1 MARSAKAAYS
11 LYLKRGR
18 YYVNL
23 RRLGG
28 ACKACVPEGATE
40 ATQDR
45 ATAERLALLWA
56 SELQEQKSASE
67 RLGFRSSLA
76 LADYGRKQIAAAE
89 QDGTVSPRWAATA
102 REYLANMLF
111 FFERVQPESE
121 GLSAAER
128 RRMASPRNL
137 ASIGAPDV
145 VELQEWLAQQPNGRG
160 GTYSPQTVR
169 HHCTVLS
176 GIYRRAIRR
185 GQLGTSYTNPVLAA
199 GLPSIPETE
208 TLLMEAEDV
217 ALALAAAERVQTEA
231 WAADEP
237 RLSARRVVFVT
248 LAMLAYTGARLDE
261 AMRVDW
267 LDLLESP
274 GGHFLRIH
282 SARKGKNAS
291 QVRRVRL
298 VPISPLFAD
307 VLARW
312 RRQTGCVVGPI
323 LTDPETGT
331 QPCMVKAFAAVE
343 RRASLPG
350 GLLGSRTLRVAYA
363 SHRAACEGVTW
374 NDVRDELGHASL
386 AMQARVYGR
395 GRLNRE
401 SMGPHLDYSLSRWTH
416 LLGDR
421 ATKITSSTDT
431 PDRWTMARAERDIV
445 IQTYLAAVQGMGLK
459 MAGKVTGVNRAVVQ
473 RLRQGKASDVKSA
486 SLERMKTYLRTI
498 EAYAA

>member
-1 MARSAKAAYS
+1 MARIAKAAYS

-56 SELQEQKSASE
+56 TELQEKKSASE

-76 LADYGRKQIAAAE
+76 LGDYGRKQIAAAE
-89 QDGTVSPRWAATA
+89 QEGKVSPRWAATA

-111 FFERVQPESE
+111 FFERVQPDAE

-128 RRMASPRNL
+128 RRMLSPRNL

-185 GQLGTSYTNPVLAA
+185 GQLGTSFSNPVLAA
-199 GLPSIPETE
+199 GLPSVPETH
-208 TLLMEAEDV
+208 TPLMEAEDV
-217 ALALAAAERVQTEA
+217 ALALAAAERVQAEA
-231 WAADEP
+231 WAADDP
-237 RLSARRVVFVT
+237 RLSARRVVFVAC
-248 LAMLAYTGARLDE
+248 AMLAYTGARLDE

-282 SARKGKNAS
+282 SARKGKNAG

-298 VPISPLFAD
+298 VPISPVFAD

-312 RRQTGCVVGPI
+312 RRQTGCVAGRI

-331 QPCMVKAFAAVE
+331 QPNMVKAFAAIE
-343 RRASLPG
+343 RRAGLAD

-363 SHRAACEGVTW
+363 SHRAACDGVTW

-386 AMQARVYGR
+386 TMQARVYGR

-401 SMGPHLDYSLSRWTH
+401 SMGLHLDYSLSRWAH

-421 ATKITSSTDT
+421 AVQLANSTDT
-431 PDRWTMARAERDIV
+431 PDRWAMGRAERENV
-445 IQTYLAAVQGMGLK
+445 IRSFLASVKGMGVK
-459 MAGKVTGVNRAVVQ
+459 AAGKVTGVDRNVVQ
-473 RLRQGKASDVKSA
+473 RLRQGRSSDVKSA
-486 SLERMKTYLRTI
+486 SLDRMRTYL
-498 EAYAA
+498 ASVDACAA